1 MKVIFQKDVKG
12 QGKKGEIKEVSEGYA
27 RNFLIPKGLVLEAT
41 DANLK
46 TQQAVDKSMERKEQ
60 EKKEQAEQLAKQLEA
75 MDIRIPAKAGEGG
88 RLFGAVTTKQI
99 ADFLEAKKVK
109 VDKRKIELNEQI
121 RVLGTTEVVVRL
133 HPKVSAKIKVHVV
146 EEK

>member
-27 RNFLIPKGLVLEAT
+27 RNFLLPKGLVIEAN
-41 DANLK
+41 DANIK
-46 TQQAVDKSMERKEQ
+46 TIKAVEKSVERKEQ
-60 EKKEQAEQLAKQLEA
+60 EKKEQAELLAKQLET

-88 RLFGAVTTKQI
+88 RLFGAVTSKQI
-99 ADFLEAKKVK
+99 ADFLESKKVK
-109 VDKRKIELNEQI
+109 IDKRKIELNEQI
-121 RVLGTTEVVVRL
+121 RTLGTTEVVVRL
-133 HPKVSAKIKVHVV
+133 HPQVSAKIKVHVV

>member
-12 QGKKGEIKEVSEGYA
+12 QGKKGEVKEVSEGYA
-27 RNFLIPKGLVLEAT
+27 RNYLLPKGLVIEAN
-41 DANLK
+41 DANIKTLK
-46 TQQAVDKSMERKEQ
+46 AVEKSVERKEQ

-88 RLFGAVTTKQI
+88 RLFGAVTSKQI
-99 ADFLEAKKVK
+99 ADFLESKKVK
-109 VDKRKIELNEQI
+109 IDKRKIELNEQI
-121 RVLGTTEVVVRL
+121 RTLGTTEVVVRL
-133 HPKVSAKIKVHVV
+133 HPQVSAKIKVHVV

>member
-27 RNFLIPKGLVLEAT
+27 RNYLLPKGLVIEAN

-46 TQQAVDKSMERKEQ
+46 TLQAVEKSVERKEQ
-60 EKKEQAEQLAKQLEA
+60 EKKEQAEALAKQLEA
-75 MDIRIPAKAGEGG
+75 MDIRIPAKAGDGG
-88 RLFGAVTTKQI
+88 RLFGAVTSKQI
-99 ADFLEAKKVK
+99 ADFLESKKVK

-121 RVLGTTEVVVRL
+121 RSLGTTEVIVRL
-133 HPKVSAKIKVHVV
+133 HPKVAATIKVHVV